1 MSGTGS
7 GTGRPLSVLRLCSV
21 FEPPETDADEVE
33 AQAAFDPIGGMQNH
47 TANLT
52 RALDAQGVRQTV
64 ITSRLGGD
72 TSDTTFGRSARIIR
86 VGFPTTRLR
95 QLWAWGA
102 ARQVLRAG
110 PVDLVHAHQGEDL
123 AALPL
128 GILAARRFRLPLV
141 VTLHC
146 SVAHTVPAAGLKL
159 AAMRA
164 FGGPLETACLHAA
177 DRVIALTDATAERLG
192 GLRARTVVI
201 PSGVEPERFRV
212 PPSTLF
218 ADVPG
223 PVVLYLG
230 RLARQKDVPTL
241 VRAFGRLRTPASLV
255 VIGDGPDHARVDAA
269 VAALPADVRN
279 RVHRFGFRPH
289 TEVPALLAAAD
300 LVVLPSIYEEMG
312 SILAEALQA
321 GRPVVATRV
330 GGIPSVVEDG
340 QTGLLVPPSDPPAMA
355 AAIDRLLGDRA
366 LLSRLGEQSL
376 VAAADYDWTTLGK
389 SVRDVYDA
397 ALTAAACSSRNR
409 SADR

>member
-1 MSGTGS
+1 MSAGRGAD
-7 GTGRPLSVLRLCSV
+7 RPLSVLRLCSV
-21 FEPPETDADEVE
+21 FEPAETDADQVE

-64 ITSRLGGD
+64 ITSRPCGG
-72 TSDTTFGRSARIIR
+72 TSDTAFGRFGRVVR
-86 VGFPTTRLR
+86 VGWPTTRLR
-95 QLWAWGA
+95 QLWALGA
-102 ARQVLRAG
+102 VRQILRARR
-110 PVDLVHAHQGEDL
+110 VDVVHAHQGEDL

-128 GILAARRFRLPLV
+128 GILAARRFGCPLV

-146 SVAHTVPAAGLKL
+146 SVAHTVPAAGVKL
-159 AAMRA
+159 TAMRT
-164 FGGPLETACLHAA
+164 FGGPLETACLHRAASIIALVQATA
-177 DRVIALTDATAERLG
+177 DRLG
-192 GLRARTVVI
+192 PLGSRTVVI

-218 ADVPG
+218 DDVPR

-255 VIGDGPDHARVDAA
+255 VIGDGPDHTGVDTA
-269 VAALPADVRN
+269 VANLPVDVRN
-279 RVHRFGFRPH
+279 RVHRLGFRPH
-289 TEVPALLAAAD
+289 TEVPGLLAAAD
-300 LVVLPSIYEEMG
+300 LIVLPSIYEEMG

-330 GGIPSVVEDG
+330 GGIPSVVQDG
-340 QTGLLVPPSDPPAMA
+340 RTGLLVPPSDPAAMA
-355 AAIDRLLGDRA
+355 AAIDRLLGDPA
-366 LLSRLGEQSL
+366 LLAEMGEQSL

-397 ALTAAACSSRNR
+397 ALADAACSAASR
-409 SADR
+409 SASR